1 MGVFSYIM
9 SSIIIITTPLI
20 FSKVLL
26 KPKLRADKSKIVVA
40 ILVALISSI
49 LLYMYIDGI

>member
-26 KPKLRADKSKIVVA
+26 NPKLRADKSKIVVA

-49 LLYMYIDGI
+49 LIYIYID